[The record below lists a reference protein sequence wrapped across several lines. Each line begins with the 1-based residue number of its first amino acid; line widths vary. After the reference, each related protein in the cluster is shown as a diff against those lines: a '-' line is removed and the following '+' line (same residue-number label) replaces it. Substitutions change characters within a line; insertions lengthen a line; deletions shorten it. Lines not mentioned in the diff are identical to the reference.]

1 MSELT
6 PREIVNEL
14 DRYIIGQN
22 DAKRAVAVAL
32 RSRWRRM
39 QLEPV
44 MRNEVT
50 PKNILMIGPTGVGK
64 TEIAR
69 RLATLANAPFVKVEA
84 TKFTEVGYVGKDVES
99 IIRDLA
105 DVAYKLTREQAA
117 KRVRTQAEDRAEDR
131 ILDALLPR
139 RQTPTDWSHDASPA
153 PAIEND
159 TRQKLRKQL
168 REGALDEREIELDF
182 AMNVGVEI
190 MSPPGMEEMGAQ
202 LRQMFQNIG
211 GAKTQQ
217 RKLAIKLAR
226 PLLID
231 EEAGKL
237 LNDEEVR
244 AQSECFHAIG
254 NDRVAGH
261 TAVVDGDE
269 GWNAQPR
276 EATELCLEIGER
288 QLVAI
293 GRGRAEAAL
302 RRIRR
307 VHVMKEQGYG
317 SHDVCAAP
325 RTSSA
330 DRR

>member
-14 DRYIIGQN
+14 DRYIIGQH
-22 DAKRAVAVAL
+22 DAKRAVAIAL

-39 QLEPV
+39 QLEPD

-69 RLATLANAPFVKVEA
+69 RLATLAHAPFVKVEA

-105 DVAYKLTREQAA
+105 DVAYKLTREQAI
-117 KRVRTQAEDRAEDR
+117 KRVRSLAEDHAEDR

-139 RQTPTDWSHDASPA
+139 RQTPTDWSHDAPA
-153 PAIEND
+153 TATTEHAD

-168 REGALDEREIELDF
+168 REGTLDEREIELDF
-182 AMNVGVEI
+182 TMNVGVEI
-190 MSPPGMEEMGAQ
+190 MSPPGMEEMGSQ
-202 LRQMFQNIG
+202 LRQMFQHLG
-211 GAKTQQ
+211 GGKTQQ

-237 LNDEEVR
+237 LNDEEIR
-244 AQSECFHAIG
+244 AQSMEAAEQNGIVFIDEIDKVAQRGDHG
-254 NDRVAGH
+254 HAGH
-261 TAVVDGDE
+261 PFGGGAPGDA
-269 GWNAQPR
+269 GVHRP
-276 EATELCLEIGER
+276 
-288 QLVAI
+288 
-293 GRGRAEAAL
+293 AAA
-302 RRIRR
+302 R
-307 VHVMKEQGYG
+307 VLPGP
-317 SHDVCAAP
+317 DVE
-325 RTSSA
+325 
-330 DRR
+330 